1 MNHVGIVAGREF
13 FATVR
18 RKSYVIVTFGMPFFA
33 LLYIGLFAVLPAI
46 SMAGSRAQKEIGLVD
61 EAGVVRA
68 AELEDIGAAEALVP
82 EAVQALSQR
91 TGDEG
96 AGRNMASAILDQAT
110 SPIRFRLYR
119 SREVAMVALRTGVIN
134 RFYLVPE
141 GYLASGA
148 VESYQTDEVSF
159 DLRKTRSRARLG
171 RLLSRSLVQGL
182 VPEELRPRV
191 ERPIVDGTSTS
202 FVLNSEGSV
211 EPLDQRAALARVAI
225 PVVFGGLLLMA
236 LMISSGYLL
245 QGVAEEKENRVI
257 EVILSSVRP
266 DQLLLGK
273 LLGLGA
279 AGLLQLVV
287 WVSIVSLA
295 TSLVAAAVLALL
307 DLWLFL
313 ACFAFFILGFLMIG
327 SLMTGTGALGTTSRE
342 SQQIAS
348 LWSILAVLPP
358 ALLGLPILDDPN
370 GWVARLVGWFP
381 LSAPITMMLRLG
393 TGKVPLWDVLV
404 AILFLVLG
412 VYLGI
417 RVAGAL
423 FRLGLLMYGK
433 RPSVREILRQLRGS
447 PNTG

>member
-1 MNHVGIVAGREF
+1 
-13 FATVR
+13 
-18 RKSYVIVTFGMPFFA
+18 
-33 LLYIGLFAVLPAI
+33 
-46 SMAGSRAQKEIGLVD
+46 
-61 EAGVVRA
+61 
-68 AELEDIGAAEALVP
+68 
-82 EAVQALSQR
+82 
-91 TGDEG
+91 
-96 AGRNMASAILDQAT
+96 
-110 SPIRFRLYR
+110 
-119 SREVAMVALRTGVIN
+119 MVALRTGVIN

-202 FVLNSEGSV
+202 FVLNSDGSV